1 MANNNQVANNSGG
14 SNLKGLLKSPAI
26 QNQLK
31 NLLKDRS
38 SQFASS
44 LITLA
49 SNDPQLNDAEPM
61 SIISG
66 AMQAAQLSLPLE
78 KQFGFVY
85 LIPFNTKNKQTNQW
99 EKKAQFILGYKG
111 YIQLAQRSGQYSRI
125 NVGNVHAGQLK
136 SWDPFKEE
144 LEFDP
149 NGKENDEVVGYF
161 GYFRLLNG
169 FEKTTY
175 WTKEQVEQH
184 RIQNAKGKN
193 KQQLSGVW
201 ATNYD
206 AMAQKTVLRS
216 MLSKWGILSTEMQ
229 QAILADEEPEYED
242 TETQVRRDVSENANK
257 ELIDFD
263 NQEPIKVESFNVE
276 SQNSDSSNYA
286 RELTPEEIEELRSGK
301 PESTDEDNEKTEND
315 EQGALFKNMNDLDPG
330 Y

>member
-1 MANNNQVANNSGG
+1 MTSNNQIAKSNGG
-14 SNLKGLLKSPAI
+14 KSLKDLLKAPAI
-26 QNQLK
+26 QNQLS
-31 NLLKDRS
+31 NLLNDRS

-85 LIPFNTKNKQTNQW
+85 LIPFNTKNQQTKQW
-99 EKKAQFILGYKG
+99 EKKAQFVLGYKG

-125 NVGNVHAGQLK
+125 NVGNVYEGQLK
-136 SWDPFKEE
+136 SWNPFREE

-149 NGKENDEVVGYF
+149 QGKVNDEVVGYF
-161 GYFRLLNG
+161 GYFQLLNG
-169 FEKTTY
+169 FEKTVY
-175 WTKEQVEQH
+175 WTKEQIEDH
-184 RIQNAKGKN
+184 RIQNNKGKN

-201 ATNYD
+201 ASNYD

-216 MLSKWGILSTEMQ
+216 MLSRWGILSTEMQ
-229 QAILADEEPEYED
+229 QAILADEEPQFED
-242 TETQVRRDVSENANK
+242 AETQVRRDVSENANK
-257 ELIDFD
+257 ELIDF
-263 NQEPIKVESFNVE
+263 QPVENVNPVSKNEADTGQDTLFN
-276 SQNSDSSNYA
+276 NLSDV
-286 RELTPEEIEELRSGK
+286 
-301 PESTDEDNEKTEND
+301 TDDSLNN
-315 EQGALFKNMNDLDPG
+315 LDPG

>member
-1 MANNNQVANNSGG
+1 MTNNQLANNNGG
-14 SNLKGLLKSPAI
+14 RSLKDLLKAPAI
-26 QNQLK
+26 QNQLS
-31 NLLKDRS
+31 NLLNDRS

-111 YIQLAQRSGQYSRI
+111 YIQLAQRSGQYRSI
-125 NVGNVHAGQLK
+125 NVGNIYEGQLK
-136 SWDPFKEE
+136 SWNPFKEE
-144 LEFDP
+144 LEFEP
-149 NGKENDEVVGYF
+149 QGKTSDEVVGYF
-161 GYFRLLNG
+161 GYFQLLNG
-169 FEKTTY
+169 FEKTVY
-175 WTKEQVEQH
+175 WTKEQIEDH
-184 RIQNAKGKN
+184 RIQNNKGKN

-201 ATNYD
+201 ASNYD
-206 AMAQKTVLRS
+206 AMAQKTVIRS
-216 MLSKWGILSTEMQ
+216 MLSRWGILSTEMQ

-242 TETQVRRDVSENANK
+242 AETQVRRDVSENANK

-263 NQEPIKVESFNVE
+263 ES
-276 SQNSDSSNYA
+276 
-286 RELTPEEIEELRSGK
+286 K
-301 PESTDEDNEKTEND
+301 PEPTPVSAKKDVTEDD
-315 EQGALFKNMNDLDPG
+315 GQSALFGDLSSVTDDSLNDLDPG

>member
-1 MANNNQVANNSGG
+1 MANNNQIANTNGG

-26 QNQLK
+26 QNQLN

-66 AMQAAQLSLPLE
+66 AIQAAQLSLPLE

-85 LIPFNTKNKQTNQW
+85 LIPFNTKNRQTNQW
-99 EKKAQFILGYKG
+99 EKKAQFVLGYKG

-125 NVGNVHAGQLK
+125 NVGNVHEGQLK

-149 NGKENDEVVGYF
+149 NAKASDEVIGYF
-161 GYFRLLNG
+161 GFFRLLNG
-169 FEKTTY
+169 FEKTVY
-175 WTKEQVEQH
+175 WTREQIEDH
-184 RIQNAKGKN
+184 RIQNNKGKN
-193 KQQLSGVW
+193 KKQLSGVW
-201 ATNYD
+201 ASNYD
-206 AMAQKTVLRS
+206 AMAQKTVIRS
-216 MLSKWGILSTEMQ
+216 MLSRWGILSTEMQ

-242 TETQVRRDVSENANK
+242 TETQVMRDVSENANQ

-263 NQEPIKVESFNVE
+263 NQAPVKAENFNVE
-276 SQNSDSSNYA
+276 PQNSDNSNHA
-286 RELTPEEIEELRSGK
+286 RELTTEEIEELRNGK
-301 PESTDEDNEKTEND
+301 PESNGND
-315 EQGALFKNMNDLDPG
+315 EQGALFKNMTDLDPG

>member
-1 MANNNQVANNSGG
+1 MANNNQVANSNGG
-14 SNLKGLLKSPAI
+14 KSLKDLLKAPAI
-26 QNQLK
+26 QNQLN
-31 NLLKDRS
+31 NLLQDRS

-66 AMQAAQLSLPLE
+66 AIQAAQLSLPLE

-85 LIPFNTKNKQTNQW
+85 LIPFNTKNRQTNQW

-111 YIQLAQRSGQYSRI
+111 YIQLAQRSGQYRSI
-125 NVGNVHAGQLK
+125 NVGNIYEGQLK
-136 SWDPFKEE
+136 SWNPFKEE

-149 NGKENDEVVGYF
+149 RGKTSDEVVGYF
-161 GYFRLLNG
+161 GYFQLLNG
-169 FEKTTY
+169 FEKTVY
-175 WTKEQVEQH
+175 WTKEQIEDH
-184 RIQNAKGKN
+184 RIQNNKGKN
-193 KQQLSGVW
+193 KKQLSGVW
-201 ATNYD
+201 ASNYD
-206 AMAQKTVLRS
+206 AMAQKTVIRS
-216 MLSKWGILSTEMQ
+216 MLSRWGILSTEMQ

-263 NQEPIKVESFNVE
+263 KP
-276 SQNSDSSNYA
+276 
-286 RELTPEEIEELRSGK
+286 K
-301 PESTDEDNEKTEND
+301 PESTPANLTDENIKKSE
-315 EQGALFKNMNDLDPG
+315 EQSALFGDLSSVTDDSLNDLDPG

>member
-1 MANNNQVANNSGG
+1 MTNNQLANNNGG
-14 SNLKGLLKSPAI
+14 RSLKDLLKAPAI
-26 QNQLK
+26 QNQLS
-31 NLLKDRS
+31 NLLNDRS

-125 NVGNVHAGQLK
+125 NVGNVYEGQLK
-136 SWDPFKEE
+136 SWNPFREE

-149 NGKENDEVVGYF
+149 QGKESDEVVGYF
-161 GYFRLLNG
+161 GFFQLLNG
-169 FEKTTY
+169 FEKTVY
-175 WTKEQVEQH
+175 WTKEQIEDH
-184 RIQNAKGKN
+184 RIQNNKGKN
-193 KQQLSGVW
+193 KKQLSGVW
-201 ATNYD
+201 ASNYD
-206 AMAQKTVLRS
+206 AMAQKTVIRS
-216 MLSKWGILSTEMQ
+216 MLSRWGILSTEMQ

-263 NQEPIKVESFNVE
+263 KP
-276 SQNSDSSNYA
+276 
-286 RELTPEEIEELRSGK
+286 K
-301 PESTDEDNEKTEND
+301 PEPTPANLTDENIKKSE
-315 EQGALFKNMNDLDPG
+315 EQSALFGDLSSVTDDSLNDLDPG